1 MIIAMV
7 KALVSL
13 HIVSGIGAVAGLIG
27 ALASRKGGLWH
38 RRMGRIYTVSMTCAL
53 LLASIVS
60 VLTANVFLGLI
71 GLFSGYFVYT
81 GWRLA
86 VVKDGIRSPSDRLA
100 SLLMIACAFAML
112 GYGVYQVLNGQS
124 VGIALAVFGVFAL
137 IPAWQDYKRG
147 DAWPKATDRIVL
159 HLNRMGGA
167 SIATLT
173 AVFVVNVQTSPA
185 VIAWL
190 LPTVVGT
197 PLIIYWTRRT
207 LAPRASA
214 S

>member
-1 MIIAMV
+1 
-7 KALVSL
+7 
-13 HIVSGIGAVAGLIG
+13 
-27 ALASRKGGLWH
+27 
-38 RRMGRIYTVSMTCAL
+38 
-53 LLASIVS
+53 
-60 VLTANVFLGLI
+60 
-71 GLFSGYFVYT
+71 
-81 GWRLA
+81 
-86 VVKDGIRSPSDRLA
+86 
-100 SLLMIACAFAML
+100 MIACAFAML

-147 DAWPKATDRIVL
+147 DAWPKAKDRIVL